1 MYIGIPAVT
10 VERDYY
16 IVIML
21 EKLAQSPYAD
31 SCVFKGGTS
40 LSKCYPSS
48 IERFSEDID
57 LTFLPQE
64 EMGNKQYDRRL
75 KQVEKAMTS
84 GFRLEKITG
93 ERNDRN
99 KSAYVWFNNK
109 NGANGRIK
117 LEIGSSI
124 RPDPYRPMPVK
135 TYVQEFLEA
144 KGMLHDVEE
153 FGLSQVTV
161 NTLAIERTFLDKV
174 MSVKRH
180 AICGS
185 LMENIRHVYD
195 VTMLFYRDDIQGF
208 LNDKVELKR
217 LFEIRK
223 KFLQKMCQLLLTT
236 SFLNFILIW
245 SKAASQLWTFLSV
258 P

>member
-1 MYIGIPAVT
+1 
-10 VERDYY
+10 
-16 IVIML
+16 
-21 EKLAQSPYAD
+21 
-31 SCVFKGGTS
+31 
-40 LSKCYPSS
+40 
-48 IERFSEDID
+48 
-57 LTFLPQE
+57 
-64 EMGNKQYDRRL
+64 
-75 KQVEKAMTS
+75 MTS

-93 ERNDRN
+93 ERNDHN
-99 KSAYVWFNNK
+99 KSAYVWFNDK

-124 RPDPYRPMPVK
+124 SPDPYHPMPVK
-135 TYVQEFLEA
+135 TYVQEFLET
-144 KGMLHDVEE
+144 KGMLQDVEE

-185 LMENIRHVYD
+185 LMEKIRHVYD
-195 VTMLFYRDDIQGF
+195 VTMLFHQDDIQGF

-236 SFLNFILIW
+236 SFLDFILIW

-258 P
+258 S